1 MLGMSAASVLLSLAI
16 FIFSYTSRMFGNL
29 EEDRRNPSIDSL
41 NESRFFYR
49 AQNLCDRL
57 AWHLVQHGKSSY

>member
-41 NESRFFYR
+41 NES
-49 AQNLCDRL
+49 
-57 AWHLVQHGKSSY
+57 